1 MMKHFTYW
9 IIIFAVGLVAG
20 CKLDPVDFNHTPP
33 VIPPVTVKVDTLNL
47 LAGKWNYRSNEAAFY
62 FNGMLTA
69 PDLYNYSN
77 AEFIQFNNDGTG
89 EDYNTSFTY
98 TLKDDQLI
106 ITYNEYDSVGFPADP
121 VIQVCTIKE
130 LSEGVLTLYYDNSY
144 PDTNN
149 ILSGSIIT
157 EHLLR

>member
-1 MMKHFTYW
+1 M
-9 IIIFAVGLVAG
+9 
-20 CKLDPVDFNHTPP
+20 TPP
-33 VIPPVTVKVDTLNL
+33 VTFKVDSLKV
-47 LAGKWNYRSNEAAFY
+47 LAGKWNYKSSEAAFY

-69 PDLYNYSN
+69 PDLYSYSN

-98 TLKDDQLI
+98 TLKNDQLI
-106 ITYNEYDSVGFPADP
+106 ITYNEYDSVGLPIDP

-130 LSEGVLTLYYDNSY
+130 LSEGALALYYNNSY
-144 PDTNN
+144 QDTNN

-157 EHLLR
+157 EHLSR